1 MVLLGIEA
9 FSLPASSRLV
19 AVAGE
24 VSLLVGCP
32 KLLLA
37 SPSSCHLVR
46 GCAQLSWKQ
55 HDQDPFALSEHACGL
70 WSGDNMMCIF
80 QPDVMAM

>member
-1 MVLLGIEA
+1 MVLLGIKA

-24 VSLLVGCP
+24 VSLVVECP
-32 KLLLA
+32 KLLLG
-37 SPSSCHLVR
+37 SPSFRHLMR
-46 GCAQLSWKQ
+46 GCAQSGWKQ
-55 HDQDPFALSEHACGL
+55 HDQDPFAPSEHACGL
-70 WSGDNMMCIF
+70 RSDDNTMCIF